1 MKIVG
6 KVLSFI
12 MCALAVLIC
21 VVMIVMNLTD
31 GDGAVSRIA
40 WTEEMIEEYRS
51 YPDSFSIEYVTAY
64 EERYFTS
71 DGYFS
76 VSCGRYIP
84 DCDQW
89 QFTLRYN
96 KSTLEAL
103 GEERGAEMSP
113 DKDHFTFALI
123 DNEGRV
129 YRDFLWKRADK
140 GRYTYYRLIFDGID
154 ISAADDVQI
163 MIYCIDD
170 IEGDELPALAVG
182 KLPLY
187 YSELP
192 RENYDFKKELPEN
205 MEPTPGFISGDRLVK
220 G

>member
-21 VVMIVMNLTD
+21 VVVIVMNLTD
-31 GDGAVSRIA
+31 GDGAISDIA
-40 WTEEMIEEYRS
+40 WTEEMIEEYNA
-51 YPDSFSIEYVTAY
+51 YPDSFSIEYVTPY

-76 VSCGRYIP
+76 VSEGRYVP

-89 QFTLRYN
+89 QFTIRYN

-103 GEERGAEMSP
+103 SAERSETMTVQE
-113 DKDHFTFALI
+113 DHFTFALI
-123 DNEGRV
+123 DTEGRV

-154 ISAADDVQI
+154 ISATDDIQI
-163 MIYCIDD
+163 MIYCIGDM
-170 IEGDELPALAVG
+170 EGDALPEAAVG

-187 YSELP
+187 YAELP
-192 RENYDFKKELPEN
+192 RDNYDFKKELPEGN
-205 MEPTPGFISGDRLVK
+205 EPTPGFVSGDQLLK